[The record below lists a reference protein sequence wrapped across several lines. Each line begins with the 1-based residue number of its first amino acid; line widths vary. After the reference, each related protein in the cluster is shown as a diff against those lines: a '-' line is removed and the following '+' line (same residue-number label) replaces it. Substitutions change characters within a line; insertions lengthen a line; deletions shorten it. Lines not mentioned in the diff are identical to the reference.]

1 MKLRAN
7 FMDML
12 DQLARAKNIDRDI
25 LLKAIEAA
33 LSSASKRSHLDVE
46 EMDIRLKEVDDAIE
60 VVRVRSVVEEV
71 ENPGTQLSLE
81 EAKRI
86 HPDLEIGDYLEY
98 DVDPETFGRNAAQ
111 IAKQVVIQRIREAER
126 EIIFNEYQDR
136 IGELVHGV
144 IQHENKG
151 TVIVNL
157 GKTEGI
163 IPYKERMLNEDYRI
177 GQRVRALIVKVRMT
191 NRGPQIVLSRTHPN
205 LVRRLFEME
214 VPEIYDGIV
223 QIVAIAREPGER
235 TKVAVYSSDVNID
248 PVGTCVGM
256 RGYRVQ
262 AVVRELGGEKID
274 IIEWSD
280 DIRKMVT
287 SSLSPAKIDRVIVDE
302 EDETVEVIVPDDQL
316 SLAIGRNGQNVR
328 LAARLLGWRIDIH
341 SSSELNKRQMY
352 SEVLWEKMM
361 ELLQRLPGV
370 GEVLAE
376 EIVNLGFDSIQ
387 SLSEASAEEL
397 TSIKG
402 VGPKKAEK
410 IIISAGELAKEID
423 QKTLNEEIKQEV
435 AKRIAEKALETKV
448 DSIFSEELSSATSAA
463 PETKEGEGLRDGFEL
478 YADTDE
484 QAKASE
490 ASITVD
496 ETTGTPSA
504 EEAESDVIKSEENND
519 EKKE

>member
-1 MKLRAN
+1 
-7 FMDML
+7 
-12 DQLARAKNIDRDI
+12 
-25 LLKAIEAA
+25 
-33 LSSASKRSHLDVE
+33 
-46 EMDIRLKEVDDAIE
+46 
-60 VVRVRSVVEEV
+60 
-71 ENPGTQLSLE
+71 
-81 EAKRI
+81 
-86 HPDLEIGDYLEY
+86 
-98 DVDPETFGRNAAQ
+98 
-111 IAKQVVIQRIREAER
+111 
-126 EIIFNEYQDR
+126 
-136 IGELVHGV
+136 
-144 IQHENKG
+144 
-151 TVIVNL
+151 
-157 GKTEGI
+157 
-163 IPYKERMLNEDYRI
+163 
-177 GQRVRALIVKVRMT
+177 
-191 NRGPQIVLSRTHPN
+191 
-205 LVRRLFEME
+205 
-214 VPEIYDGIV
+214 
-223 QIVAIAREPGER
+223 
-235 TKVAVYSSDVNID
+235 
-248 PVGTCVGM
+248 M